1 MRYLVIVLTVLAL
14 LALAAMLCSD
24 SPACPAVYYGGGP
37 ETVNGVAVCPDCG
50 PSCPALNR

>member
-50 PSCPALNR
+50 RCLP